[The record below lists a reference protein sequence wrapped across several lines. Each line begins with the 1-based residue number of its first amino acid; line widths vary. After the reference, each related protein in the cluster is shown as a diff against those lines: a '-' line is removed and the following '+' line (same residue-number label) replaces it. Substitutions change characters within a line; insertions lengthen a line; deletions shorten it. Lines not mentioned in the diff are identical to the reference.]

1 MEQELPPD
9 TRETEDGP
17 PVPIRPV
24 AELDE
29 IDAEIVEHSFNGI
42 LIEQDGR
49 IVVANTVACGL
60 LAAESCEELNG
71 MSIDAFLPD
80 TFWDSVKER
89 LLKVHEGEPLV
100 SPIETTLERLDG
112 KVIDIEAVGVP
123 IVFESGPGIE
133 IVFQDIS
140 NRKQTERVL
149 KFTQH
154 ALDHASDST
163 YWVRVQ
169 DASIIYANNRASAD
183 LGYSIEEFMGM
194 TVFDVNPGIGLDDWP
209 DLVDRLKASGYE
221 RQDTELRTKDGR
233 IVPMEVTRHYLEYQG
248 RAFIIACTRS
258 MDG

>member
-80 TFWDSVKER
+80 PFWGSVKER
-89 LLKVHEGEPLV
+89 LLRVHKGEPLV

-133 IVFQDIS
+133 IVFRDITK
-140 NRKQTERVL
+140 RKQTERTL
-149 KFTQH
+149 QFTQH
-154 ALDHASDST
+154 ALDHASDAT
-163 YWVRVQ
+163 YWLRAG
-169 DASIIYANNRASAD
+169 DGSIIYANDRASRD
-183 LGYSIEEFMGM
+183 LGYDIEELMGM
-194 TVFDVNPGIGLDDWP
+194 TVFDIEPDGSIEDWTAA
-209 DLVDRLKASGYE
+209 VDRLKESGYS
-221 RQDTELRTKDGR
+221 RSTTELKTKDGR
-233 IVPMEVTRHYLEYQG
+233 MVPVEITQHFLEYQG
-248 RAFIIACTRS
+248 RPFIIACTRS